1 MEKGGEFP
9 FPNIKIHFNYINK
22 DKATLIDIENEVRKL
37 LSEGKSEKEVYQT
50 LKSKGN
56 VSDNDIVD
64 ALLRI
69 DSTSPMVVSFCDKV
83 ILPDISSL
91 FQKSGGVSKYTI
103 GEVAN
108 ILYNK
113 YPRALVNE
121 AIVKVLHNEY
131 LVD

>member
-1 MEKGGEFP
+1 M
-9 FPNIKIHFNYINK
+9 NI
-22 DKATLIDIENEVRKL
+22 
-37 LSEGKSEKEVYQT
+37 
-50 LKSKGN
+50 
-56 VSDNDIVD
+56 SDNDIVD
-64 ALLRI
+64 AMSRI
-69 DSTSPMVVSFCDKV
+69 DSISPMVVSFCDKV

-108 ILYNK
+108 ILYGK

-121 AIVKVLHNEY
+121 AIIRVISSEY

>member
-1 MEKGGEFP
+1 
-9 FPNIKIHFNYINK
+9 
-22 DKATLIDIENEVRKL
+22 
-37 LSEGKSEKEVYQT
+37 
-50 LKSKGN
+50 
-56 VSDNDIVD
+56 
-64 ALLRI
+64 
-69 DSTSPMVVSFCDKV
+69 MVVSFCDKV
-83 ILPDISSL
+83 ILPDIKSL
-91 FQKSGGVSKYTI
+91 FRKSNGVSKYTI